1 MISNHKNP
9 KNYSYLFK
17 LLLIA
22 ALLMQMSACSR
33 ETDDVQRPPPKVTVA
48 TPLVN
53 NVTDWDEHSG
63 RLAAVETVEVRARV
77 SGYLQSVNFNEGSIL
92 EKGDLLYVIDPRPYQ
107 ASLDAAAAEVA
118 MAEATLQLAENDLRR
133 VQRLIKSRMVAEEEV
148 DARTQE
154 KRRAAASL
162 ELATAAER
170 AAKLNLEFTQVY
182 SPIKGRIGKTQ
193 VTQGNLINGGES
205 SATLLTTIV
214 SLDPIHFYI
223 SADEQDY
230 MKYLRLAQ
238 SGDRPSS
245 RNVRNPVRLRLAD
258 ETDFLHEGYMDF
270 VDNQIDVTTGTQMG
284 RAVFKNPDLFL
295 VPGMFAEIQLI
306 GTGPYEA
313 VQIPDSAIASDQSQR
328 FVFVIDENNLA
339 QRKMVTPG
347 RIEHGLRIIHT
358 GLSKEDRVIIKGIQ
372 RVRAGQLVDPQA
384 GSIESSH
391 SSTGDPSN
399 P

>member
-1 MISNHKNP
+1 MMSNHKNP

-17 LLLIA
+17 LLLIV

-77 SGYLQSVNFNEGSIL
+77 SGYLQSVNFNEGAIL

-107 ASLDAAAAEVA
+107 AFLDAAAAEVA

-162 ELATAAER
+162 ELARAEER

-193 VTQGNLINGGES
+193 VTPGNLINGGES

-391 SSTGDPSN
+391 SSTGDPSH

>member
-1 MISNHKNP
+1 MMSNHKNP

-17 LLLIA
+17 LLLIV
-22 ALLMQMSACSR
+22 ALLIQMSACSR

-53 NVTDWDEHSG
+53 NVTDWDKHSG

-77 SGYLQSVNFNEGSIL
+77 SGYLQSVNFNEGAIL

-162 ELATAAER
+162 ELARAEER

-193 VTQGNLINGGES
+193 VTPGNLINGGES

-284 RAVFKNPDLFL
+284 RAVFKNLDLFL

-391 SSTGDPSN
+391 SSTGDPSH

>member
-1 MISNHKNP
+1 MMSNHKNP

-17 LLLIA
+17 LLLIV

-33 ETDDVQRPPPKVTVA
+33 ETDDAQRPPPKVTVA

-77 SGYLQSVNFNEGSIL
+77 SGYLQSVNFNEGAIL

-118 MAEATLQLAENDLRR
+118 MAEATLQLAKNDLRR

-162 ELATAAER
+162 ELARAAER
-170 AAKLNLEFTQVY
+170 AAKLNLEFTQIY

-193 VTQGNLINGGES
+193 VTPGNLINGGES

-347 RIEHGLRIIHT
+347 RIENGLRIIHK

-372 RVRAGQLVDPQA
+372 RVRAGQLVVPQA

-391 SSTGDPSN
+391 SSTGDPSH

>member
-1 MISNHKNP
+1 MMSNHKNP

-17 LLLIA
+17 LLLIV

-77 SGYLQSVNFNEGSIL
+77 SGYLQSVNFNEGAIL

-162 ELATAAER
+162 ELARAEER

-193 VTQGNLINGGES
+193 VTPGNLINGGES

-313 VQIPDSAIASDQSQR
+313 VQIPDSAIVSDQSQR

-391 SSTGDPSN
+391 SSTGDPSH